1 MRFALRRL
9 ALMTAIGLFTIQ
21 LFAALEHPAPQ
32 TQDHDELV
40 IKRNVRRVIVDVV
53 VTDSSRKPVHGLTQK
68 VFSVTEDGKP
78 QKILSFDVHDLDSSF
93 VPPKLPPLPPNTFVN
108 VPTAPERGPLYV
120 LLLDLRNTFPDDQ
133 PFARQQLLKF
143 LKDKPTGT
151 RFAIFV
157 LSDTLRLIQGFTED
171 KDELFAAAD
180 PRKPRSHV
188 PMIFLYGNNY
198 GRGDSLSMIAVL
210 ARIAQYLDGLP
221 GRKNLIWFSGSFPM
235 RMFPSDDD
243 PPDLQDDIR
252 KVIDTL
258 VQAEVAV
265 YLIDVRGVVIGNRNA
280 PEETDGGLQF
290 ADSREWQYVTPSV
303 NRAQPVVHLELAQYP
318 GGSPM
323 PTPPNFGSSIS
334 FGYMGEDDIAEA
346 TGGHAFY
353 STNDLKG
360 ALLDATEIGGN
371 YYTLT
376 YAPSNENYDGKL
388 RKIHVGLSTK
398 GYQLSYRRSYYAD
411 DPDSPPHG
419 TNGKEVAAQ
428 QSAPR
433 KIGDSLSANMQ
444 HGAPMAHQI
453 YFRVHIHPIGVPALA
468 TPEQMTNLTDQ
479 PGYFRVR
486 RKNRPAKPLPPV
498 QLQTY
503 AIDYILPTQAHSG
516 KSHNERP
523 PAVEIASA
531 AYNDDGQMLNA
542 LVQKN
547 DPADQ
552 ADGTSNPNGIYRVEQ
567 QLDVPLTATS
577 IRIAVRDVSTDR
589 VGAMEVPLPLAP
601 ELSSVSNPPAS
612 PSKPPGSTKP
622 Q

>member
-1 MRFALRRL
+1 MGFALRRL
-9 ALMTAIGLFTIQ
+9 TLVAAIGLFTIPP
-21 LFAALEHPAPQ
+21 LAAVGPAQQ
-32 TQDHDELV
+32 TRDHDELV

-53 VTDSSRKPVHGLTQK
+53 VTDSSRKPVYGLTRK
-68 VFSVTEDGKP
+68 DFSITEDGKP
-78 QKILSFDVHDLDSSF
+78 QKILSFDVHDLGSAF
-93 VPPKLPPLPPNTFVN
+93 TPPKLPPLPPNTFVN

-120 LLLDLRNTFPDDQ
+120 LLLDLRNTFPSDQ

-143 LKDKPTGT
+143 LRNKPTGT

-198 GRGDSLSMIAVL
+198 GRGDSLTMIAVL

-243 PPDLQDDIR
+243 PPDLQEDIK
-252 KVIDTL
+252 KVIDIL
-258 VQAEVAV
+258 VEAEVAV
-265 YLIDVRGVVIGNRNA
+265 YLIDVRGVVVGDRYV
-280 PEETDGGLQF
+280 PRETNDGLQF
-290 ADSREWQYVTPSV
+290 ANSREWQYVTPVAGAV
-303 NRAQPVVHLELAQYP
+303 NRAQGVVHLELAQYP

-323 PTPPNFGSSIS
+323 PSIPNFGNSIS

-346 TGGHAFY
+346 TGGRAFY

-411 DPDSPPHG
+411 DPDAPPHG
-419 TNGKEVAAQ
+419 TNGKEAAAE

-453 YFRVHIHPIGVPALA
+453 YFRVHVHPIGVPALA
-468 TPEQMTNLTDQ
+468 TPKQMANLADQ

-503 AIDYILPTQAHSG
+503 AIDCTFATRPESSRNA
-516 KSHNERP
+516 RP
-523 PAVEIASA
+523 PAVEIAA
-531 AYNDDGQMLNA
+531 AAFNEEGQMLNG
-542 LVQKN
+542 LVETSG
-547 DPADQ
+547 PAGGQ
-552 ADGTSNPNGIYRVEQ
+552 SAGGSSSNGI
-567 QLDVPLTATS
+567 
-577 IRIAVRDVSTDR
+577 
-589 VGAMEVPLPLAP
+589 
-601 ELSSVSNPPAS
+601 
-612 PSKPPGSTKP
+612 
-622 Q
+622 